1 VAAASRRPIGGIGR
15 FRYRSAGAR
24 GLPVSIDLE
33 RTDGMGVLDGK
44 VAVITGAGRGIGRGE
59 ALLFAQEGARVV
71 VNDLG
76 GEWDGTGSDSR
87 AASQVVEEITAAGGE
102 AVAHFDD
109 ISEPDGAESLVR
121 LAFETWGRLDAVV
134 NNAGILRD
142 RMVFNMSVDEWDAV
156 IKVHLRGHFLVSHEA
171 CAHWRAL
178 VKEHGQEV
186 RGSIVNTSSTSGI
199 LGIAGQS
206 NYGAAKAGIA
216 AFSYITAM
224 EMERYGVR
232 VNAIAPGA
240 RTRMTEKTFGDI
252 SEPAEGEFDALAPEN
267 VAPLVAFLSSDAAL
281 GITGQVFGIQG
292 GLVEL
297 YQGWH
302 PVSSLHRDARWAAS
316 DLAERMDELFGN
328 RERVYRPPASPFR
341 RAAGLGG
348 SGSGASGG
356 A

>member
-1 VAAASRRPIGGIGR
+1 M
-15 FRYRSAGAR
+15 
-24 GLPVSIDLE
+24 
-33 RTDGMGVLDGK
+33 GMLDGK

-59 ALLFAQEGARVV
+59 ALLFAEEGARVV

-76 GEWDGTGSDSR
+76 GEWDGTGSDPR
-87 AASQVVEEITAAGGE
+87 AASQVVEEIGAVGGE
-102 AVAHFDD
+102 AVAHFED
-109 ISEPDGAESLVR
+109 ISEPAGATSLVR
-121 LAFETWGRLDAVV
+121 LALDTWGRLDAVV

-142 RMVFNMSVDEWDAV
+142 RMVFNMSVEEWDAV
-156 IKVHLRGHFLVSHEA
+156 IKVHLRGHFLVAHEA
-171 CAHWRAL
+171 GAHWRERA
-178 VKEHGQEV
+178 KAGEEV
-186 RGSIVNTSSTSGI
+186 RGAIVNTSSTSGI

-252 SEPAEGEFDALAPEN
+252 PESGEDQFDQLAPEN
-267 VAPLVAFLSSDAAL
+267 VAPLVAFLCSDASE

-302 PVSSLHRDARWAAS
+302 PVSSLNKDARWTPAE
-316 DLAERMDELFGN
+316 LAGQMDELFGD
-328 RERVYRPPASPFR
+328 RDRVYRPPASPFR
-341 RAAGLGG
+341 RAAGVGG
-348 SGSGASGG
+348 SGTAAAGA
-356 A
+356 